1 MKSCCLAYI
10 QQGRI
15 IYYFCLNCRDYKS
28 NCSGSPILK
37 FEHSF
42 LNNFDFPVFFE
53 KFLSAVCFRDLF
65 EIRII
70 NYLRAI
76 DGPVSFLRLSVF

>member
-1 MKSCCLAYI
+1 M
-10 QQGRI
+10 
-15 IYYFCLNCRDYKS
+15 YYFCLNCRDKNS
-28 NCSGSPILK
+28 NCSGSLILK

-53 KFLSAVCFRDLF
+53 KFLSAVCFRNLF

-70 NYLRAI
+70 NYLRTF
-76 DGPVSFLRLSVF
+76 DGLVSFVRLLVFDHPKYFRLF

>member
-1 MKSCCLAYI
+1 MFVLIAVI
-10 QQGRI
+10 RNLI
-15 IYYFCLNCRDYKS
+15 VVV
-28 NCSGSPILK
+28 SPILK

>member
-15 IYYFCLNCRDYKS
+15 MYYFCLNCRDYKS
-28 NCSGSPILK
+28 NCSGSLILK

-42 LNNFDFPVFFE
+42 LNSFDFPVFFE
-53 KFLSAVCFRDLF
+53 KLLSAVCFCDLF
-65 EIRII
+65 EIRIN

-76 DGPVSFLRLSVF
+76 DGPVSFVRLSVF